1 MVRIFCCP
9 AVHDNHTIW
18 QGQWTPLLVASLVGH
33 TGAVRVLVDSKAN
46 MEARN
51 KVAMWLVQP
60 GVGDTPA
67 GVGDAVE
74 AGAAAQGTVRVY
86 A

>member
-9 AVHDNHTIW
+9 AVHDDHTLW
-18 QGQWTPLLVASLVGH
+18 QGQWTPLISASKSGRA
-33 TGAVRVLVDSKAN
+33 GAVHVLVDSKAN

-60 GVGDTPA
+60 GVGDTSVDGA
-67 GVGDAVE
+67 QRRVQGGSGVV
-74 AGAAAQGTVRVY
+74 
-86 A
+86 